1 MWLLLGI
8 GLSLKEGDWHN
19 MKVLFVCSFNKGS
32 ISSYVHNQVESIRKF
47 GIHIEYFLIHGKGL
61 IGYLSNYA
69 RLRKEITKFKPD
81 LIQAHYGF
89 SGLLANLQR
98 KVPVITTFHGS
109 DLNLFWV
116 RPFSTVTYFLSRWS
130 VFVSQKLV
138 DLGKVR
144 KNYSII
150 PCGVDLNC
158 FYPLDLYESRE
169 KLGYTADKVLILF
182 SGAFENKVKNYP
194 LARKAINY
202 LNESILLD
210 QTAELIELKGY
221 SPKEV
226 NLLLNA
232 CNVALLTSISEGSP
246 NFIKEAL
253 ACNRPIVSTDVG
265 DVKFLIEPVTGCFI
279 AKPEKVDIADEINRA
294 LDYPSS
300 KGGRHRIQD
309 LGLEIDATA
318 ERIIDLYKKVL
329 QANQAN

>member
-1 MWLLLGI
+1 
-8 GLSLKEGDWHN
+8 
-19 MKVLFVCSFNKGS
+19 MKVLVVCSFNRGS
-32 ISSYVHNQVESIRKF
+32 ISSYVQNQVDSVKRFDIN
-47 GIHIEYFLIHGKGL
+47 IEYFLIHGKGM
-61 IGYLSNYA
+61 IGYLSNYT
-69 RLRKEITKFKPD
+69 RLRKKITRFKPD
-81 LIQAHYGF
+81 LIHAHYGF
-89 SGLLANLQR
+89 SGLLSVLQQDI
-98 KVPVITTFHGS
+98 PVITTFHGS

-116 RPFSTVTYFLSRWS
+116 RTFSVLTHFLSRWS

-169 KLGYTADKVLILF
+169 KLGYPAEKVLILF
-182 SGAFENKVKNYP
+182 SGAFENKIKNYL
-194 LARKAINY
+194 LARTAVNY
-202 LNESILLD
+202 LNESIFLD
-210 QTAELIELKGY
+210 QSAELIELRGY
-221 SPKEV
+221 SPEEV

-232 CNVALLTSISEGSP
+232 CNVALMTSFSEGSP

-279 AKPEKVDIADEINRA
+279 AKSEKEDIADKINEA

-300 KGGRHRIQD
+300 KGGRQRIQD

-329 QANQAN
+329 QANQTN